1 MAPVAEVDHQS
12 ARRYWDKLSF
22 LQTSSTSKLAET
34 AKASDK
40 VDPIV
45 IPETPTVENYEKSES
60 GGVLGLMNKLRTEVK
75 ADLKEAEVEETN
87 DLTLDELNSIKLY
100 LRELDIE
107 CTFILKNYEARHNA
121 RVGEETGLEGAETI
135 VTHEEPPAYEHNEEK
150 YDQEHSAAEVDEHF
164 PDRPMPKP
172 MR

>member
-34 AKASDK
+34 AKALDK

-45 IPETPTVENYEKSES
+45 IPETPTMDNYEKSES

-75 ADLKEAEVEETN
+75 ADLKEAEVEEKYAAKDYTEETKEATTTRASDSKALTTKKEQQASLADKQQSDKETN
-87 DLTLDELNSIKLY
+87 DLTLEELNSIKLY

-107 CTFILKNYEARHNA
+107 CTFILK
-121 RVGEETGLEGAETI
+121 
-135 VTHEEPPAYEHNEEK
+135 
-150 YDQEHSAAEVDEHF
+150 
-164 PDRPMPKP
+164 
-172 MR
+172 